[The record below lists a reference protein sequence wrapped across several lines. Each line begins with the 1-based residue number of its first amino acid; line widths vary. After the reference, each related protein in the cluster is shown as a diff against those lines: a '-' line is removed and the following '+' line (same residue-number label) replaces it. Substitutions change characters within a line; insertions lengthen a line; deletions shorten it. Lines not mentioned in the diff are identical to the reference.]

1 MNIYDI
7 AELAG
12 VSIATVSRVLNDS
25 PHVAEKTKLRV
36 RRIMEEHDYVPSGF
50 SRSLSLNSL
59 KTIGL
64 ICPDVA
70 DPYMARAVAYLE
82 HSLRSIGY
90 DCILCCSG
98 YAYEDRQIAVSSILQ
113 RRVDAVV
120 LIGSGYGD
128 DDPDSEKA
136 GYIREAARQ
145 VPVFLINGYIRGEN
159 ICCALCDDFEAS
171 YSAVKE
177 MIQSGRRRILFLSH
191 SRSFSTNQKRKGY
204 EAALTES
211 GLEVREELCV
221 CVSNQTGQA
230 RDDLQKR
237 LSLPEVDGVFAT
249 VDDLAVGVLKRAKRR
264 GLSVPKDLCVIGYN
278 NSRISLC
285 CDPELSTIDSR
296 GDRLCQIII
305 DSMKLRL
312 SGRQVRD
319 RIYAKGY
326 LIRRA
331 TTDF

>member
-36 RRIMEEHDYVPSGF
+36 RKIMEEHDYVPSGF
-50 SRSLSLNSL
+50 SRSLSLNSM

-70 DPYMARAVAYLE
+70 DAYMARAVAYLE
-82 HSLRSIGY
+82 HSLRNFGY

-98 YAYEDRQIAVSSILQ
+98 YAHEDRQIAVSSILQ

-128 DDPDSEKA
+128 DDPDSEKVA
-136 GYIREAARQ
+136 YIRQAAEQ

-177 MIQSGRRRILFLSH
+177 MIRSGRRRILFLSH
-191 SRSFSTNQKRKGY
+191 SHSYSTNQKRKGY
-204 EAALTES
+204 EAALTEA
-211 GLEVREELCV
+211 GLEIREELYVPDRAGHACE
-221 CVSNQTGQA
+221 
-230 RDDLQKR
+230 DLQKR
-237 LSLPEVDGVFAT
+237 FTPDIDGVFAT
-249 VDDLAVGVLKRAKRR
+249 VDGLAVGVLKCAKRK
-264 GLSVPKDLCVIGYN
+264 GLSVPEDLCIIGYN
-278 NSRISLC
+278 NSQISVC

-312 SGRQVRD
+312 SGRKVRD
-319 RIYAKGY
+319 RVYAKGY
-326 LIRRA
+326 LIRRS

>member
-1 MNIYDI
+1 MNIYDV

-25 PHVAEKTKLRV
+25 PHVAEQTKLRV
-36 RRIMEEHDYVPSGF
+36 RRIMEEHGYVPGGF

-70 DPYMARAVAYLE
+70 DPYMARAVACLE
-82 HSLRSIGY
+82 HSLRNYGY

-113 RRVDAVV
+113 RRVDALV

-128 DDPDSEKA
+128 DDPDSEKVS
-136 GYIREAARQ
+136 YIREAARQ

-177 MIQSGRRRILFLSH
+177 MIQSGRRKILFLSH
-191 SRSFSTNQKRKGY
+191 SHSYSTNQKRKGY
-204 EAALTES
+204 ETALAEA
-211 GLEVREELCV
+211 GLPAREELCG
-221 CVSNQTGQA
+221 CVPNRIDRA
-230 RDDLQKR
+230 YDYLQR
-237 LSLPEVDGVFAT
+237 VLTADIDGVFAT
-249 VDDLAVGVLKRAKRR
+249 ADGLAVGVLKWAKRR
-264 GLSVPKDLCVIGYN
+264 GLSVPEDLCIIGYN
-278 NSRISLC
+278 DSPLSVC

-312 SGRQVRD
+312 SGKEVHEKV
-319 RIYAKGY
+319 YAKGN

>member
-36 RRIMEEHDYVPSGF
+36 RKIMEEHDYVPSGF
-50 SRSLSLNSL
+50 SRSLSMNSM

-70 DPYMARAVAYLE
+70 DAYMARAVAYLE
-82 HSLRSIGY
+82 HSLRDFGY

-128 DDPDSEKA
+128 DDPDSEKV

-145 VPVFLINGYIRGEN
+145 APVFLINGYIRGEN
-159 ICCALCDDFEAS
+159 ICCALCDDFQAS
-171 YSAVKE
+171 YSAVRE
-177 MIQSGRRRILFLSH
+177 MIQSGRRKILFLSH
-191 SRSFSTNQKRKGY
+191 SHSSSTNQKRKGY
-204 EAALTES
+204 AAALTEA

-221 CVSNQTGQA
+221 CVPNQAGQA
-230 RDDLQKR
+230 REYLQKI
-237 LSLPEVDGVFAT
+237 LAPDIDGVFAT
-249 VDDLAVGVLKRAKRR
+249 ADGLAVGVLKCAKQR
-264 GLSVPKDLCVIGYN
+264 GLSIPKDLCIIGYN
-278 NSRISLC
+278 NSQISLC

-312 SGRQVRD
+312 SGRRVSD

-326 LIRRA
+326 LIRRS

>member
-25 PHVAEKTKLRV
+25 PHVAEKTKQRV
-36 RRIMEEHDYVPSGF
+36 RNIMEEHDYVPSGF
-50 SRSLSLNSL
+50 SRSLSLNSM

-82 HSLRSIGY
+82 HSLRNFGY

-98 YAYEDRQIAVSSILQ
+98 YAQEDRQIAVSSILQ

-128 DDPDSEKA
+128 DDPDSEKV
-136 GYIREAARQ
+136 GYIRQAARQ

-159 ICCALCDDFEAS
+159 ICCALCDDFGAS

-177 MIQSGRRRILFLSH
+177 MIRSGRRRILFLSH
-191 SRSFSTNQKRKGY
+191 SHSYSTNQKRKGY
-204 EAALTES
+204 EAALAEA
-211 GLEVREELCV
+211 GLETREELCV
-221 CVSNQTGQA
+221 QNRIEQFC
-230 RDDLQKR
+230 DELQR
-237 LSLPEVDGVFAT
+237 RFDPEIDGVFAT
-249 VDDLAVGVLKRAKRR
+249 VDGLAIGALKCAKRR
-264 GLSVPKDLCVIGYN
+264 GLSVPGDLCIIGYN
-278 NSRISLC
+278 NSQISAC
-285 CDPELSTIDSR
+285 CDPELSSIESR
-296 GDRLCQIII
+296 GDRLCQIVI

-312 SGRQVRD
+312 SGREARD
-319 RIYAKGY
+319 RVYAKGY
-326 LIRRA
+326 LIRRS

>member
-25 PHVAEKTKLRV
+25 PHVAEKTKLLV
-36 RRIMEEHDYVPSGF
+36 RRIMEEHDYIPSGF
-50 SRSLSLNSL
+50 SRSLSLNTM

-70 DPYMARAVAYLE
+70 DPYMARAVADLE
-82 HSLRSIGY
+82 HSFRNFGY

-98 YAYEDRQIAVSSILQ
+98 YVYEDRQIAISSILQ

-128 DDPDSEKA
+128 DDPDSERVS
-136 GYIREAARQ
+136 YIREAAKQ

-159 ICCALCDDFEAS
+159 IYCALCDDYEVS

-177 MIQSGRRRILFLSH
+177 MIRSGRRRILFLSH
-191 SRSFSTNQKRKGY
+191 SHSFSTNQKRKGY
-204 EAALTES
+204 EAALTEA
-211 GLEVREELCV
+211 GLEIRKELCV
-221 CVSNQTGQA
+221 CISNRISQA
-230 RDDLQKR
+230 RDVLQKT
-237 LSLPEVDGVFAT
+237 LTPDIDGVFAT
-249 VDDLAVGVLKRAKRR
+249 VDGLAVGVLKHARQR
-264 GLSVPKDLCVIGYN
+264 GLSIPGDLCIIGYN
-278 NSRISLC
+278 NSQISVC
-285 CDPELSTIDSR
+285 CDPELSSIDSR
-296 GDRLCQIII
+296 VDRLCQIVI

-312 SGRQVRD
+312 SGREVRD
-319 RIYAKGY
+319 KVYAKGY
-326 LIRRA
+326 LIRRS

>member
-36 RRIMEEHDYVPSGF
+36 RKIMEEHDYVPSGF
-50 SRSLSLNSL
+50 SRSLSLNSM

-82 HSLRSIGY
+82 HSLRNFGY

-98 YAYEDRQIAVSSILQ
+98 YAHEDRQIAVSTILQ

-128 DDPDSEKA
+128 DDPDSEKV
-136 GYIREAARQ
+136 GYIRQAAEQ
-145 VPVFLINGYIRGEN
+145 VPVFLINGYVRGEN

-171 YSAVKE
+171 YSAVRE
-177 MIQSGRRRILFLSH
+177 MIRSGRRKILFLSH
-191 SRSFSTNQKRKGY
+191 SHSFSTNQKRKGY
-204 EAALTES
+204 EAALTEA
-211 GLEVREELCV
+211 GLEVRKELCV
-221 CVSNQTGQA
+221 CIPNQPEQPC
-230 RDDLQKR
+230 DDLQKR
-237 LSLPEVDGVFAT
+237 FIPDIDGVFAT
-249 VDDLAVGVLKRAKRR
+249 VDGLAVDVLKCAKRR
-264 GLSVPKDLCVIGYN
+264 GLSVPEDLCIIGYN
-278 NSRISLC
+278 NSPISVC

-296 GDRLCQIII
+296 GDRLCQIVI

-312 SGRQVRD
+312 SGREVSD
-319 RIYAKGY
+319 KVYAKGY

>member
-25 PHVAEKTKLRV
+25 PHVAEQTKLRI
-36 RRIMEEHDYVPSGF
+36 RRIMEEHGYVPGGF
-50 SRSLSLNSL
+50 SRGLSLSSM

-82 HSLRSIGY
+82 HGLRDCGY

-98 YAYEDRQIAVSSILQ
+98 YACEDRRIAVSSILQ
-113 RRVDAVV
+113 RRVDALV

-128 DDPDSEKA
+128 DDPDSEKVS
-136 GYIREAARQ
+136 YIREAARQ

-159 ICCALCDDFEAS
+159 ICCALCDDFGAS

-177 MIQSGRRRILFLSH
+177 MIQSGRRKILFLSH
-191 SRSFSTNQKRKGY
+191 SHSYSTNQKRKGY
-204 EAALTES
+204 ETALAEA
-211 GLEVREELCV
+211 GLPVREELCG
-221 CVSNQTGQA
+221 CVPNRIDRA
-230 RDDLQKR
+230 CDYLQR
-237 LSLPEVDGVFAT
+237 VLTADVDGVFAT
-249 VDDLAVGVLKRAKRR
+249 ADGLAVGVLKWAKRR
-264 GLSVPKDLCVIGYN
+264 GLSVPEDLCIIGYN
-278 NSRISLC
+278 DSPISVC

-312 SGRQVRD
+312 SGKEVHEKV
-319 RIYAKGY
+319 YAKGY

>member
-36 RRIMEEHDYVPSGF
+36 REIMEEHDYVPSGF
-50 SRSLSLNSL
+50 SRSLSLNSM

-70 DPYMARAVAYLE
+70 DPYMARAVACLE

-98 YAYEDRQIAVSSILQ
+98 YSHEDRQIAVSSILQ

-128 DDPDSEKA
+128 DDPDSEKVS
-136 GYIREAARQ
+136 YIRQAAEQ
-145 VPVFLINGYIRGEN
+145 VPVFLINGYVRGED
-159 ICCALCDDFEAS
+159 IFCALCDDFEAS

-177 MIQSGRRRILFLSH
+177 MIRSGRRNILFLSH
-191 SRSFSTNQKRKGY
+191 SHSFSTNQKRKGY
-204 EAALTES
+204 EAALAEA
-211 GLEVREELCV
+211 GLEAREEVCV
-221 CVSNQTGQA
+221 CAPNQAGQA
-230 RDDLQKR
+230 RSFPQRILTPDI
-237 LSLPEVDGVFAT
+237 DGVFAA
-249 VDDLAVGVLKRAKRR
+249 VDGLAVGVLKYAKRR
-264 GLSVPKDLCVIGYN
+264 GMSVPRDLCIIGYN
-278 NSRISLC
+278 NSQISVC

-312 SGRQVRD
+312 SGRKARD
-319 RIYAKGY
+319 KVYAKGY
-326 LIRRA
+326 LIRRS

>member
-50 SRSLSLNSL
+50 SRSLSLNSM

-82 HSLRSIGY
+82 HSLRNFGY

-128 DDPDSEKA
+128 DDPDSEKV
-136 GYIREAARQ
+136 GYIRQAAEQ

-171 YSAVKE
+171 YSAVRE
-177 MIQSGRRRILFLSH
+177 MIRSGRRKILFLSH
-191 SRSFSTNQKRKGY
+191 SHSYSTNQKRKGY
-204 EAALTES
+204 KAAMAEA
-211 GLEVREELCV
+211 GLEVREEFCV
-221 CVSNQTGQA
+221 PNRAKQA
-230 RDDLQKR
+230 CDSLQK
-237 LSLPEVDGVFAT
+237 SFASDIDGVFAT
-249 VDDLAVGVLKRAKRR
+249 VDGLAVDVLKCAKRK
-264 GLSVPKDLCVIGYN
+264 GLSVPEDLCIIGCN
-278 NSRISLC
+278 NSQISVC

-312 SGRQVRD
+312 SGKEVRD
-319 RIYAKGY
+319 RVYAKGY
-326 LIRRA
+326 LIRRS

>member
-50 SRSLSLNSL
+50 SRSLSLNSM

-70 DPYMARAVAYLE
+70 DPYLARAVACLE
-82 HSLRSIGY
+82 HSFRNFGY

-128 DDPDSEKA
+128 DDPDSERV
-136 GYIREAARQ
+136 GYIRDAARQ

-171 YSAVKE
+171 CSAVRE
-177 MIQSGRRRILFLSH
+177 MISSGRRKILFLSH
-191 SRSFSTNQKRKGY
+191 SHSYSANQKRKGY
-204 EAALTES
+204 EAALTGA
-211 GLEVREELCV
+211 GLEVREELCICVPHQTEHV
-221 CVSNQTGQA
+221 C
-230 RDDLQKR
+230 DDLIKR
-237 LSLPEVDGVFAT
+237 LAPDIDGVFAA
-249 VDDLAVGVLKRAKRR
+249 VDDLAVGVLKCAKRK
-264 GLSVPKDLCVIGYN
+264 GLSVPEDLCIIGYN

-296 GDRLCQIII
+296 GDRLCQIVI

-312 SGRQVRD
+312 SGKEVRD
-319 RIYAKGY
+319 KVYAKGY

>member
-50 SRSLSLNSL
+50 SRSLSLNAM

-70 DPYMARAVAYLE
+70 DSYMARAVARLE
-82 HSLRSIGY
+82 HSLRSYGY

-113 RRVDAVV
+113 RRVDALV

-128 DDPDSEKA
+128 DDPDSEKVS
-136 GYIREAARQ
+136 YIREAARQ

-171 YSAVKE
+171 YSAVRE
-177 MIQSGRRRILFLSH
+177 MIRSGRRKILFLSH
-191 SRSFSTNQKRKGY
+191 SSSFSTNQKRKGY
-204 EAALTES
+204 EAALTEA
-211 GLEVREELCV
+211 GLEVREELRVPNQAERV
-221 CVSNQTGQA
+221 C
-230 RDDLQKR
+230 DDLQKR
-237 LSLPEVDGVFAT
+237 FDPDIDGVFAT
-249 VDDLAVGVLKRAKRR
+249 VDSLAVGVLKCARR
-264 GLSVPKDLCVIGYN
+264 KGLSVPEDLCIIGYN
-278 NSRISLC
+278 NSQISVC
-285 CDPELSTIDSR
+285 CDPELSSIDSR

-312 SGRQVRD
+312 SGQEVRD
-319 RIYAKGY
+319 KVYAKGY
-326 LIRRA
+326 LIRRS

>member
-1 MNIYDI
+1 MNIYDV

-25 PHVAEKTKLRV
+25 PHVAEKTKLHV

-50 SRSLSLNSL
+50 SRSLSLNSM

-82 HSLRSIGY
+82 HSLRNFGY
-90 DCILCCSG
+90 DCILYCSG
-98 YAYEDRQIAVSSILQ
+98 YDHEDRQIAVSSILQ

-128 DDPDSEKA
+128 DDPDSEKVS
-136 GYIREAARQ
+136 YVRQAAKQ

-171 YSAVKE
+171 YSAVGE
-177 MIQSGRRRILFLSH
+177 MIRSGRRNILFLSH
-191 SRSFSTNQKRKGY
+191 SHSFSTNQKRKGY
-204 EAALTES
+204 EAALTEA

-221 CVSNQTGQA
+221 SYQAGQA
-230 RDDLQKR
+230 CDDLQKR
-237 LSLPEVDGVFAT
+237 FVPEIDAVFAT
-249 VDDLAVGVLKRAKRR
+249 VDDLAVGVLKYAKRK
-264 GLSVPKDLCVIGYN
+264 GLSVPKDLCIIGYN
-278 NSRISLC
+278 NSRICVC
-285 CDPELSTIDSR
+285 CEPELSTIDSR

-312 SGRQVRD
+312 SGREVRD
-319 RIYAKGY
+319 KVYAKGY

>member
-36 RRIMEEHDYVPSGF
+36 RKIMEEHGYVPSGF
-50 SRSLSLNSL
+50 SRSLSMNSM

-70 DPYMARAVAYLE
+70 DSYMARAVAYLE
-82 HSLRSIGY
+82 HSLRDFGY

-113 RRVDAVV
+113 RRVDALV

-128 DDPDSEKA
+128 DDPDSEKV

-145 VPVFLINGYIRGEN
+145 TPVFLINGYIRGEN
-159 ICCALCDDFEAS
+159 ICCALCDDFQAS

-191 SRSFSTNQKRKGY
+191 SHSFSTNQKRKGY
-204 EAALTES
+204 EAALAEA
-211 GLEVREELCV
+211 GLEAREELCV
-221 CVSNQTGQA
+221 CVPNQA
-230 RDDLQKR
+230 REHLQKT
-237 LSLPEVDGVFAT
+237 LDPDIDGVFAT
-249 VDDLAVGVLKRAKRR
+249 VDGLAVGVLKYAKQR
-264 GLSVPKDLCVIGYN
+264 GLSVPGDLCIIGYN
-278 NSRISLC
+278 NSQISLC

-312 SGRQVRD
+312 SGRKVSD

-326 LIRRA
+326 LIRRS

>member
-1 MNIYDI
+1 MNIYDV

-36 RRIMEEHDYVPSGF
+36 RKIMEEYDYVPSGF
-50 SRSLSLNSL
+50 SRSLSLNSM

-82 HSLRSIGY
+82 HSLRNFGY

-98 YAYEDRQIAVSSILQ
+98 YALEDRQIAVSSILQ
-113 RRVDAVV
+113 RQVDAVV

-128 DDPDSEKA
+128 DDPDSEKVS
-136 GYIREAARQ
+136 YIRQAARQ

-171 YSAVKE
+171 YSAVRE
-177 MIQSGRRRILFLSH
+177 MIRSGRRKILFLSH
-191 SRSFSTNQKRKGY
+191 SHSFSTNQKRKGY
-204 EAALTES
+204 EAALTEA
-211 GLEVREELCV
+211 GLELREELCI
-221 CVSNQTGQA
+221 CVSNQAGQA
-230 RDDLQKR
+230 RDDLQR
-237 LSLPEVDGVFAT
+237 RFTPDIDGVFAT
-249 VDDLAVGVLKRAKRR
+249 VDDLAVAVLKCAKRK
-264 GLSVPKDLCVIGYN
+264 GLSVPKDLCIIGYN
-278 NSRISLC
+278 NSRISVC

-305 DSMKLRL
+305 DSMKLCL
-312 SGRQVRD
+312 SGRKARD
-319 RIYAKGY
+319 KVYAKGY
-326 LIRRA
+326 LIRRS

>member
-25 PHVAEKTKLRV
+25 PHVAEKTKLRI

-50 SRSLSLNSL
+50 SRGLSLNSM

-70 DPYMARAVAYLE
+70 DSYMARAVAYLE
-82 HSLRSIGY
+82 HSLRSCGY

-113 RRVDAVV
+113 RRVDALV

-128 DDPDSEKA
+128 DDPDSERA
-136 GYIREAARQ
+136 GYIREAAKQ

-171 YSAVKE
+171 YCAVKE
-177 MIQSGRRRILFLSH
+177 MIRSGRRKILFLSH

-204 EAALTES
+204 EAALAEA
-211 GLEVREELCV
+211 GLPVRDELCV
-221 CVSNQTGQA
+221 CVPNRIGQA
-230 RDDLQKR
+230 CDYLQKV
-237 LSLPEVDGVFAT
+237 LTPDIDGV
-249 VDDLAVGVLKRAKRR
+249 LAAADGLAIGVLKCARR
-264 GLSVPKDLCVIGYN
+264 KGLSVPEDLCIIGYN
-278 NSRISLC
+278 NSQISVC

-312 SGRQVRD
+312 SGREVNEKV
-319 RIYAKGY
+319 YAKGY
-326 LIRRA
+326 LIRRS